1 MSTEVW
7 YLTVLK
13 VPSRQATVQEV
24 GTGGPLLPRAG
35 VFLHHEEPPGV
46 ITAAAVIILDEETPL
61 QISVTD
67 ENRKINYKYGN
78 SEFFYP
84 D

>member
-1 MSTEVW
+1 ME
-7 YLTVLK
+7 

-35 VFLHHEEPPGV
+35 IFLHHEEPPGV

-67 ENRKINYKYGN
+67 ENRKINYKYGKYGLSLLITLN
-78 SEFFYP
+78 MKYTFT
-84 D
+84 